1 MTKCDTDLNSDS
13 IKSLFLKATDFIY
26 NGRPIV
32 IGNIE
37 EICTFQIK
45 EGDFKTGKY
54 RFNGIAKMSIENL
67 SQLYEFEGYF
77 DEEGIKGS
85 IIIKKHIKL

>member
-37 EICTFQIK
+37 EICTFQIE
-45 EGDFKTGKY
+45 EGDFKNGKY
-54 RFNGIAKMSIENL
+54 RFKGIAKMSIENL
-67 SQLYEFEGYF
+67 SQLYEFEGYS
-77 DEEGIKGS
+77 DEEEIKGS
-85 IIIKKHIKL
+85 IIIKKTH